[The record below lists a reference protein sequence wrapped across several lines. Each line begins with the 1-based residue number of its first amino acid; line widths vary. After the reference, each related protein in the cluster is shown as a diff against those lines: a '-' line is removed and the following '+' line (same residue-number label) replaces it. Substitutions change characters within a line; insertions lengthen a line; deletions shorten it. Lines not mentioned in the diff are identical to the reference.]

1 MSDMKKILLCL
12 LLAAG
17 MVSCKKFLEEK
28 PTSTMTAENFYKT
41 AADADAAVVGAYDE
55 LNNQT
60 EVYYRGIYLLAELPT
75 DNAECGQGVANA
87 YIFALK
93 GYTYG
98 PVNDRIETLWT
109 GIYKG
114 IANANV
120 AIDKIPGITM
130 DATKKAK
137 LIAEAKY
144 IRALL
149 YFNLVRL
156 FGPVPLVLHQVTTLD
171 SVSQPR
177 AAQDAIYSQII
188 SDLQEGQQNLDSVST
203 ATNNGRATRAAA
215 SALLSKV
222 YLTIHDYTNAR
233 AAAQLVL
240 NNAQYGLLPN
250 YADIFAPANRFNK
263 EVLFGIQNKGNTGTG
278 NGFAMALFLPRST
291 IPLAGG
297 GTVGGNS
304 ADVPTVEFYNSFLT
318 GDLRKDKT
326 FFTQYDAGA
335 GLVTFR
341 PHWFKYFD
349 PAAITNLGEGS
360 LNFPI
365 VRYADILLT
374 YAEAENELSGP
385 SAAALEALNQVR
397 RRAYGKAITTPNAT
411 IDINGVSQDSLRN
424 AILGERRW
432 EFGFED
438 QRWFDLKRTGKLLT
452 LLKAKGLAIQ
462 DYDTL
467 YPIPQRERDVNK
479 QLTQNGG
486 YTQ

>member
-1 MSDMKKILLCL
+1 
-12 LLAAG
+12 
-17 MVSCKKFLEEK
+17 
-28 PTSTMTAENFYKT
+28 
-41 AADADAAVVGAYDE
+41 
-55 LNNQT
+55 
-60 EVYYRGIYLLAELPT
+60 
-75 DNAECGQGVANA
+75 
-87 YIFALK
+87 
-93 GYTYG
+93 
-98 PVNDRIETLWT
+98 
-109 GIYKG
+109 
-114 IANANV
+114 
-120 AIDKIPGITM
+120 
-130 DATKKAK
+130 
-137 LIAEAKY
+137 
-144 IRALL
+144 
-149 YFNLVRL
+149 
-156 FGPVPLVLHQVTTLD
+156 
-171 SVSQPR
+171 
-177 AAQDAIYSQII
+177 
-188 SDLQEGQQNLDSVST
+188 
-203 ATNNGRATRAAA
+203 
-215 SALLSKV
+215 
-222 YLTIHDYTNAR
+222 
-233 AAAQLVL
+233 
-240 NNAQYGLLPN
+240 
-250 YADIFAPANRFNK
+250 
-263 EVLFGIQNKGNTGTG
+263 
-278 NGFAMALFLPRST
+278 
-291 IPLAGG
+291 
-297 GTVGGNS
+297 
-304 ADVPTVEFYNSFLT
+304 VEFYNSFLT